1 MGKRPAP
8 GTVLGVIA
16 IVISLGGSAY
26 AVSLSRNSVKSKHI
40 APKAVKS
47 KQIAPNAVKGVDAKE
62 SSFAKVPS
70 AAAADNATAAG
81 QVDGHDAVCPAS
93 TFLQGGTCYDTNV
106 RFAMSDWTFAAQAC
120 ADAGGYL
127 PSPSELLSIRAV
139 AGIDLGTSPAGHWSD
154 SRSEDGGVNESMTVL
169 DNGTLESEP
178 VAGLNPVR
186 CAFNL
191 VR

>member
-16 IVISLGGSAY
+16 IVIALGGSAY
-26 AVSLSRNSVKSKHI
+26 AVSLSRNSVKSKH
-40 APKAVKS
+40 
-47 KQIAPNAVKGVDAKE
+47 IAPNAVKGVDAKE

-81 QVDGHDAVCPAS
+81 QVDGHDAVCPAA
-93 TFLQGGTCYDTNV
+93 TILQGGACYDSNV
-106 RFAMSDWTFAAQAC
+106 RFATSDWTSAAQAC

-139 AGIDLGTSPAGHWSD
+139 AGIDLGSTPSGHWSD

-178 VAGLNPVR
+178 VANLNPVR